1 VVNISSEYGS
11 VSDNRDGFPYYYA
24 ASKAALNM
32 LTRSLAADARRARLV
47 AVVLDPGWVS
57 TEMGGPGAPLTRV
70 GPRPGRAGGS
80 RLGALGMVLEVLAH
94 RVEEEAERF
103 LLGASGHAHVG
114 VGDRGGPKDAALF
127 LDEIDL
133 DPHATPP
140 RDGRARSA
148 RKR

>member
-1 VVNISSEYGS
+1 VNISSEYGS

-70 GPRPGRAGGS
+70 GAPW
-80 RLGALGMVLEVLAH
+80 
-94 RVEEEAERF
+94 
-103 LLGASGHAHVG
+103 
-114 VGDRGGPKDAALF
+114 
-127 LDEIDL
+127 
-133 DPHATPP
+133 
-140 RDGRARSA
+140 
-148 RKR
+148 